1 MEPFLGANGYVYILL
16 NHNLHHVFKLRSL
29 EEALEGI
36 LRYLCL
42 DRNSQW
48 QWSHVVQGQTLLQPS

>member
-1 MEPFLGANGYVYILL
+1 MEPFLGAYGYVYILFD
-16 NHNLHHVFKLRSL
+16 HNFHHVFKLGSL
-29 EEALEGI
+29 EEALERI

-42 DRNSQW
+42 DRDSQW